1 MMMIPGTLLAI
12 ITYVTPNLIESL
24 QLWPSAYSSP
34 QTFQA
39 LPIGTMC
46 EKCLKCLIW
55 KCLSISSQCCKMSLF
70 VVFKHLVKCLKHTFC
85 QNLVLKYVSF
95 SPSLPYQML
104 MKLFFLQNN
113 QREAELRKWLD
124 LCFLAAGSEWHY
136 YIRGKIARVTYFPS
150 IIMVHE
156 IFGVFLYT
164 RNVNSLV
171 KNDQKSERSTK
182 TFIIFIDKKALKKLN
197 WFLFS
202 SWLNFGVANTVCY

>member
-39 LPIGTMC
+39 CIAKRYNL
-46 EKCLKCLIW
+46 W
-55 KCLSISSQCCKMSLF
+55 KLARN
-70 VVFKHLVKCLKHTFC
+70 VVKWDFLWYSNTLLDVLKH
-85 QNLVLKYVSF
+85 SF
-95 SPSLPYQML
+95 LSRFGVKICVIFALSPLSDANVT
-104 MKLFFLQNN
+104 FFLQNN

-182 TFIIFIDKKALKKLN
+182 TFIIFIDKKALKKLD